1 MNKLSKVL
9 LGTFASFAL
18 AVPFF
23 VSAQE
28 VEEVV
33 VTATKKAESV
43 QDLALSI
50 EAFTEEDMEKNL
62 IKDASDLQEVVP
74 GLIADKGIGSGVSYA
89 IRGTGSYGVG
99 AAVVGAVVTSMN
111 GHSVGT
117 GAFYDLGFYDTER
130 IEVLKGPQG
139 TLFGRNAVNGVIN
152 IISKRPTSELEGSV
166 DITYGDYSS
175 EELTAVINVPISDT
189 IRSRLAVTSSKRDGF
204 TQNVRDGSYF
214 NNKDAMGARL
224 SIDFDIGES
233 STLKF
238 THDWSQGSD
247 NRNNIGT
254 PFCESHD
261 LYGCNP
267 LTVGGPN
274 QPAASMGSTAAIFNL
289 VGGLEAS
296 SFVNQYA
303 GTIVPD
309 SLRKAYLTRN
319 PEFDSE
325 HTFTQIEFETELTSE
340 LILNAKVSH
349 VARDYYHMNDND
361 YSHTTKPFP
370 GVLGAAMGL
379 PPISWQGTFGGT
391 FNGDSYG
398 FTELV
403 DSDRTYEFSNAED
416 NGIQAE
422 ITIISDYDG
431 PFNFVTGLY
440 SYDNRSHNRYQV
452 QTAAWNMTGNFSNHL
467 YSSLVYGGQ
476 FDAYGGIPFY
486 QTLIL
491 GGLGGSDTCALGG
504 TPVGDAAGIPAAV
517 NGGNP
522 STANPNC
529 LGFLLAAQ
537 GINPYHVP
545 TELAGYLNDDH
556 VRTKSM
562 ALFGEFYF
570 DLSDVTKLT
579 LGYRFN
585 DDTVKDTIMTCLAD
599 FDCPNYPQSQY
610 ESGEYGFHPTSIV
623 VADDA
628 FAYKVAIQH
637 DLSDNQMVYASY
649 TTATKAGGNNPVIGT
664 EADPYDSEETGVFEI
679 GTKSILMDGA
689 VLFNASFFMNDTKGM
704 LISNIEDAGSV
715 NYNVDA
721 EIKGFEGNMIA
732 FLSETSSIDIS
743 WLLVE
748 SELGDQSM
756 PDPLNP
762 AGIIALLDVDPTA
775 WTPGV
780 DGCATGIGLC
790 TPTAFGAGVQ
800 ALPYDA
806 AGAVTY
812 GWAVGA
818 DGNPVAIFKSA
829 GSICA
834 APFSPLTG
842 VPCSASPVQL
852 SLAGNKLPQS
862 PESSYSIGFNN
873 DFVGENGVTSVR
885 LSYRYQAER
894 EGNVFNQDRAKM
906 PETKYWDLSAV
917 YTPDNAD
924 WYVKA
929 YIKNL
934 ADEQFIGTWAASS
947 ALQGG
952 AQFATY
958 TDPRM
963 WGVSFGTTF

>member
-9 LGTFASFAL
+9 LGIFISSVL
-18 AVPFF
+18 IVPL
-23 VSAQE
+23 SAQE

-152 IISKRPTSELEGSV
+152 IISKRPTSDLEGSI
-166 DITYGDYSS
+166 DLTYGDYSQ
-175 EELTAVINVPISDT
+175 EELTAVFNIPLSSTV
-189 IRSRLAVTSSKRDGF
+189 RSRLAVTSQQRGGF
-204 TQNVRDGSYF
+204 SENIRTGQEF

-233 STLKF
+233 STLKL
-238 THDWSQGSD
+238 THDWSKGDD

-274 QPAASMGSTAAIFNL
+274 VAADSRGSTAALFNL

-296 SFVNQYA
+296 AFINQYA
-303 GTIVPD
+303 GMPTPD
-309 SLRKAYLTRN
+309 SFRKAYLTRV
-319 PEFDSE
+319 PEYSSE
-325 HTFTQIEFETELTSE
+325 FTFSAIEFETELSSE
-340 LILNAKVSH
+340 LLLNAKLSH
-349 VARDYYHMNDND
+349 TSRDYFHMNDND

-370 GVLGAAMGL
+370 GILASLGL
-379 PPISWQGTFGGT
+379 PPISWQGTFGGS
-391 FNGDSYG
+391 FNGDDYS

-403 DSDRTYEFSNAED
+403 DSDRTYEFSNAE
-416 NGIQAE
+416 NNTIQAE
-422 ITIISDYDG
+422 LTLISDYDG
-431 PFNFVTGLY
+431 PFNFVAGLY
-440 SYDNRSHNRYQV
+440 SYDDRSHNVYQV
-452 QTAAWNMTGNFSNHL
+452 QTAAWNMTGNFSNHS
-467 YSSLVYGGQ
+467 YSSSVYGGQ

-486 QTLIL
+486 QTLIF
-491 GGLGGSDTCALGG
+491 GLGGNDVCASGALGA
-504 TPVGDAAGIPAAV
+504 TAQAVPATS
-517 NGGNP
+517 NP
-522 STANPNC
+522 AC
-529 LGFLLAAQ
+529 LQGLLSAQ
-537 GINPYHVP
+537 GIAPYHIP
-545 TELAGYLNDDH
+545 TELAGYINDDH
-556 VRTKSM
+556 IRTKSM
-562 ALFGEFYF
+562 ALFGELYF

-585 DDTVKDTIMTCLAD
+585 DDTVKDTIMTCLTD

-610 ESGEYGFHPTSIV
+610 ESGEYGFHPTSVV

-628 FAYKVAIQH
+628 FAYKVALQH
-637 DLSDNQMVYASY
+637 DLSNNQMVYASY

-664 EADPYDSEETGVFEI
+664 EPDPYDPEETGVFEV

-689 VLFNASFFMNDTKGM
+689 VLFNAALFFNDTKGM
-704 LISNIEDAGSV
+704 LISNIENAGSV

-762 AGIIALLDVDPTA
+762 ASIVELLDVDPTA

-780 DGCATGIGLC
+780 GCATATGLC
-790 TPTAFGAGVQ
+790 GPTAFGAGVQ
-800 ALPYDA
+800 ALPYDPQ
-806 AGAVTY
+806 GAVTY
-812 GWAVGA
+812 GYGVDAA
-818 DGNPVAIFKSA
+818 GNVVPIFKSA

-834 APFSPLTG
+834 APFNPLAG
-842 VPCSASPVQL
+842 VGCSVNPVEV
-852 SLAGNKLPQS
+852 SLAGNSLPQS

-873 DFVGENGVTSVR
+873 DFIGENGVTSVR

-906 PETKYWDLSAV
+906 PETKYWDVSAT

-929 YIKNL
+929 FIKNI
-934 ADEQFIGTWAASS
+934 ADDQFIGTWAASS

-963 WGVSFGTTF
+963 WGVSFGTSF

>member
-1 MNKLSKVL
+1 
-9 LGTFASFAL
+9 
-18 AVPFF
+18 
-23 VSAQE
+23 
-28 VEEVV
+28 
-33 VTATKKAESV
+33 
-43 QDLALSI
+43 
-50 EAFTEEDMEKNL
+50 
-62 IKDASDLQEVVP
+62 
-74 GLIADKGIGSGVSYA
+74 
-89 IRGTGSYGVG
+89 
-99 AAVVGAVVTSMN
+99 
-111 GHSVGT
+111 
-117 GAFYDLGFYDTER
+117 
-130 IEVLKGPQG
+130 
-139 TLFGRNAVNGVIN
+139 
-152 IISKRPTSELEGSV
+152 
-166 DITYGDYSS
+166 
-175 EELTAVINVPISDT
+175 
-189 IRSRLAVTSSKRDGF
+189 
-204 TQNVRDGSYF
+204 
-214 NNKDAMGARL
+214 
-224 SIDFDIGES
+224 
-233 STLKF
+233 
-238 THDWSQGSD
+238 
-247 NRNNIGT
+247 
-254 PFCESHD
+254 
-261 LYGCNP
+261 
-267 LTVGGPN
+267 
-274 QPAASMGSTAAIFNL
+274 
-289 VGGLEAS
+289 
-296 SFVNQYA
+296 
-303 GTIVPD
+303 
-309 SLRKAYLTRN
+309 
-319 PEFDSE
+319 
-325 HTFTQIEFETELTSE
+325 
-340 LILNAKVSH
+340 
-349 VARDYYHMNDND
+349 MNDND

-391 FNGDSYG
+391 FNGDDYS

-491 GGLGGSDTCALGG
+491 GGLSGSDACASGALG
-504 TPVGDAAGIPAAV
+504 PVAAAS
-517 NGGNP
+517 P
-522 STANPNC
+522 STANPAC
-529 LGFLLAAQ
+529 LSGLLAAQ

-562 ALFGEFYF
+562 ALFGELYF

-579 LGYRFN
+579 VGYRFN

-664 EADPYDSEETGVFEI
+664 EADPYDPEETGVFEI

-834 APFSPLTG
+834 GPFSPLTG
-842 VPCSASPVQL
+842 VPCSVPPLQV
-852 SLAGNKLPQS
+852 SLGGNSLPQS

-873 DFVGENGVTSVR
+873 DFVRENGVTSVR
-885 LSYRYQAER
+885 LAYRYQAER
-894 EGNVFNQDRAKM
+894 EGNVFNQDRARM
-906 PETKYWDLSAV
+906 PETKYWDVSAT

-929 YIKNL
+929 YIKNI
-934 ADEQFIGTWAASS
+934 ADDQFVGSWAASS

-958 TDPRM
+958 TDPRL

>member
-18 AVPFF
+18 VVPFF

-50 EAFTEEDMEKNL
+50 EAFTEEDLEKNL
-62 IKDASDLQEVVP
+62 IQDASDLQEVVP

-152 IISKRPTSELEGSV
+152 IISKRPTSDFEGKV
-166 DITYGDYSS
+166 DLTYGNFGS
-175 EELTAVINVPISDT
+175 EDLTAVINVPVSDT
-189 IRSRLAVTSSKRDGF
+189 IRSRLAVTTSQRDGF
-204 TQNVRDGSYF
+204 NTNIRDGREY

-233 STLKF
+233 STLKL
-238 THDWSQGSD
+238 THDWSKGDD

-254 PFCESHD
+254 PFCESHG
-261 LYGCNP
+261 LLGCNP
-267 LTVGGPN
+267 LTVGSPN
-274 QPAASMGSTAAIFNL
+274 QAADSRGSTAALFNV
-289 VGGLEAS
+289 VGGLEATAY
-296 SFVNQYA
+296 VNQYA
-303 GTIVPD
+303 GMPVPD
-309 SLRKAYLTRN
+309 SFDKAYLTRI
-319 PEFDSE
+319 PEFSTE
-325 HTFTQIEFETELTSE
+325 FTFSAIEFETELSDE
-340 LILNAKVSH
+340 LLLNAKVSH
-349 VARDYYHMNDND
+349 TSRDYQHMNDND

-379 PPISWQGTFGGT
+379 PPISFQGTFGGT
-391 FNGDSYG
+391 FNGDDYS

-403 DSDRTYEFSNAED
+403 DSDRTYEFSNAE
-416 NGIQAE
+416 NNTIQAE
-422 ITIISDYDG
+422 LTLISDYDG
-431 PFNFVTGLY
+431 PFNFVAGLY
-440 SYDNRSHNRYQV
+440 SYDDRSHNRYQV
-452 QTAAWNMTGNFSNHL
+452 QTAAWNMTGAFSNHL

-504 TPVGDAAGIPAAV
+504 TPTGDAAGIPAAV

-529 LGFLLAAQ
+529 LAFLLAAQ
-537 GINPYHVP
+537 GINPYHIP

-556 VRTKSM
+556 IRTKSL

-585 DDTVKDTIMTCLAD
+585 DDTVKDTIMTCLTD

-610 ESGEYGFHPTSIV
+610 ETGEYGFYPTSIV

-628 FAYKVAIQH
+628 FAYKVALQH

-664 EADPYDSEETGVFEI
+664 EPDPYDSEETGVFEI

-689 VLFNASFFMNDTKGM
+689 VLFNASLFFNDTKGM

-748 SELGDQSM
+748 SELGDQTM

-762 AGIIALLDVDPTA
+762 AGIVALLDVDPTA
-775 WTPGV
+775 FTPGV
-780 DGCATGIGLC
+780 GCATETGLC
-790 TPTAFGAGVQ
+790 GPTAFGAGVDG
-800 ALPYDA
+800 LPFDPQGAVQYGYGINA
-806 AGAVTY
+806 AGNV
-812 GWAVGA
+812 V
-818 DGNPVAIFKSA
+818 PIFKSA

-834 APFSPLTG
+834 APFNPLGG
-842 VPCSASPVQL
+842 VACSVAPAQV
-852 SLAGNKLPQS
+852 SLGGNSLPQS

-934 ADEQFIGTWAASS
+934 ADDQFIGTWAASS

>member
-152 IISKRPTSELEGSV
+152 IISKRPTSDFEGKV
-166 DITYGDYSS
+166 DLTYGNFGS
-175 EELTAVINVPISDT
+175 EDLTAVINIPVSDT
-189 IRSRLAVTSSKRDGF
+189 IRSRLAVTTSQRDGF
-204 TQNVRDGSYF
+204 NTNIRDGREY

-233 STLKF
+233 STLKL
-238 THDWSQGSD
+238 THDWSKGDD
-247 NRNNIGT
+247 NRNNIGA
-254 PFCESHD
+254 PFCESHG
-261 LYGCNP
+261 LLGCNP

-274 QPAASMGSTAAIFNL
+274 VPADSRGSTAALFNV

-296 SFVNQYA
+296 AYVNQYA
-303 GTIVPD
+303 GVPAPD
-309 SLRKAYLTRN
+309 NFRKAYLTRI
-319 PEFDSE
+319 PEFSSE
-325 HTFTQIEFETELTSE
+325 FTFSAIEFETELSDE

-349 VARDYYHMNDND
+349 TSRDYQHMNDND
-361 YSHTTKPFP
+361 YSHTTKPYP

-379 PPISWQGTFGGT
+379 PPISWTGTFGGT
-391 FNGDSYG
+391 FNGDDYS
-398 FTELV
+398 FTELI
-403 DSDRTYEFSNAED
+403 DSERTYEFSNAH
-416 NGIQAE
+416 NNTIQAE
-422 ITIISDYDG
+422 LTVISDYDG
-431 PFNFVTGLY
+431 PFNFVAGLY
-440 SYDNRSHNRYQV
+440 SYDDRSHNRYQV
-452 QTAAWNMTGNFSNHL
+452 QTAAWNMTGAFSNHL

-491 GGLGGSDTCALGG
+491 GGLGGSDVCASGVLG
-504 TPVGDAAGIPAAV
+504 PVAAAS
-517 NGGNP
+517 P
-522 STANPNC
+522 STANPAC
-529 LGFLLAAQ
+529 LSGLLAAQ
-537 GINPYHVP
+537 GIAPYHIP

-556 VRTKSM
+556 IRTKSM

-585 DDTVKDTIMTCLAD
+585 DDTVKDSIMTCLTD

-610 ESGEYGFHPTSIV
+610 ESGEYGFFPTVEVI
-623 VADDA
+623 ADDA
-628 FAYKVAIQH
+628 FAYKVALQH

-664 EADPYDSEETGVFEI
+664 EADPYDQEETGVFEV

-704 LISNIEDAGSV
+704 LISNIENAGSV

-721 EIKGFEGNMIA
+721 EIKGFEGNMVA

-748 SELGDQSM
+748 SELGDQTM

-762 AGIIALLDVDPTA
+762 AGIVALLDVDPTA
-775 WTPGV
+775 FTPGV
-780 DGCATGIGLC
+780 GCATATGLC
-790 TPTAFGAGVQ
+790 GPTAFGAGVDG
-800 ALPYDA
+800 LPFDPQGAVQYGYGIDA
-806 AGAVTY
+806 AGNVL
-812 GWAVGA
+812 
-818 DGNPVAIFKSA
+818 PIFKSA
-829 GSICA
+829 GYLCA
-834 APFSPLTG
+834 APFNPLGG
-842 VPCSASPVQL
+842 VDCPVAPSQV
-852 SLAGNKLPQS
+852 SISGNSLPQS

-906 PETKYWDLSAV
+906 PETKYWDLSAT

-929 YIKNL
+929 FIKNI
-934 ADEQFIGTWAASS
+934 ADDQFIGTWAASS

-958 TDPRM
+958 TDPRI
-963 WGVSFGTTF
+963 WGLSFGTTF

>member
-9 LGTFASFAL
+9 LGIFISSVL
-18 AVPFF
+18 IVPL
-23 VSAQE
+23 SAQE

-50 EAFTEEDMEKNL
+50 EAFTEEDLEKNL
-62 IKDASDLQEVVP
+62 IQDASDLQEVVP

-152 IISKRPTSELEGSV
+152 IISKRPTSDLEGSI
-166 DITYGDYSS
+166 DLTYGDYSQ
-175 EELTAVINVPISDT
+175 EELTAIFNIPLSSTV
-189 IRSRLAVTSSKRDGF
+189 RSRLAVTSQQRGGF
-204 TQNVRDGSYF
+204 SENIRTGQEF

-233 STLKF
+233 STLKL
-238 THDWSQGSD
+238 THDWSKGDD

-274 QPAASMGSTAAIFNL
+274 VAADSRGSTAALFNL

-296 SFVNQYA
+296 AFINQYA
-303 GTIVPD
+303 GMPTPD
-309 SLRKAYLTRN
+309 SFRKAYLTRV
-319 PEFDSE
+319 PEYSSE
-325 HTFTQIEFETELTSE
+325 FTFSAIEFETELSPE
-340 LILNAKVSH
+340 LLLNAKVSH
-349 VARDYYHMNDND
+349 TSRDYFHMNDND

-370 GVLGAAMGL
+370 GILASLGL

-391 FNGDSYG
+391 FNGDDYS

-403 DSDRTYEFSNAED
+403 DSDRTYEFSNAE
-416 NGIQAE
+416 NNTIQAE
-422 ITIISDYDG
+422 LTLISDYDG
-431 PFNFVTGLY
+431 PFNFVAGLY
-440 SYDNRSHNRYQV
+440 SYDDRSHNRYQV
-452 QTAAWNMTGNFSNHL
+452 QTAAWNMTGNFSNHS
-467 YSSLVYGGQ
+467 YSSSVYGGQ

-486 QTLIL
+486 QTLIF
-491 GGLGGSDTCALGG
+491 GLGGNDACASGALGV
-504 TPVGDAAGIPAAV
+504 TAQAVPATS
-517 NGGNP
+517 NP
-522 STANPNC
+522 AC
-529 LGFLLAAQ
+529 LQGLLSAQ
-537 GINPYHVP
+537 GIAPYHIP
-545 TELAGYLNDDH
+545 TELAGYINDDH
-556 VRTKSM
+556 IRTKSM

-585 DDTVKDTIMTCLAD
+585 DDTVKDTIMTCLTD

-610 ESGEYGFHPTSIV
+610 ETGEYGFYPTSIV

-628 FAYKVAIQH
+628 FAYKVALQH
-637 DLSDNQMVYASY
+637 DLSNNQMVYASY

-664 EADPYDSEETGVFEI
+664 EPDPYDPEETGVFEV

-689 VLFNASFFMNDTKGM
+689 VLFNAALFFNDTKGM

-762 AGIIALLDVDPTA
+762 ASIVELLDVDPTA

-780 DGCATGIGLC
+780 GCATATGLC
-790 TPTAFGAGVQ
+790 GPTAFGAGVQ
-800 ALPYDA
+800 ALPYDPQ
-806 AGAVTY
+806 GAVTY
-812 GWAVGA
+812 GYGVDAA
-818 DGNPVAIFKSA
+818 GNVVPIFKSA

-834 APFSPLTG
+834 APFNPLAG
-842 VPCSASPVQL
+842 VGCSVNPVEV
-852 SLAGNKLPQS
+852 SLAGNSLPQS

-873 DFVGENGVTSVR
+873 DFIGENGVTSVR
-885 LSYRYQAER
+885 LAYRYQAER

-934 ADEQFIGTWAASS
+934 ADDQFIGTWAASS

>member
-152 IISKRPTSELEGSV
+152 IISKRPTSDFEGKV
-166 DITYGDYSS
+166 DLTYGNFGS
-175 EELTAVINVPISDT
+175 EDLTAVINVPVSDT
-189 IRSRLAVTSSKRDGF
+189 IRSRLAVTTSQRDGF
-204 TQNVRDGSYF
+204 NTNIRDGREY

-233 STLKF
+233 STLKL
-238 THDWSQGSD
+238 THDWSKGDD
-247 NRNNIGT
+247 NRNNIGA
-254 PFCESHD
+254 PFCESHG
-261 LYGCNP
+261 LLGCNP

-274 QPAASMGSTAAIFNL
+274 VPADSRGSTAALFNV
-289 VGGLEAS
+289 VGGLEATAY
-296 SFVNQYA
+296 VNQYA
-303 GTIVPD
+303 GVPTPD
-309 SLRKAYLTRN
+309 NFRKAYLTRI
-319 PEFDSE
+319 PEFSTE
-325 HTFTQIEFETELTSE
+325 FTFSAIEFETELSPE
-340 LILNAKVSH
+340 LLLNAKVSH
-349 VARDYYHMNDND
+349 TSRDYQHMNDND
-361 YSHTTKPFP
+361 YSHSTKPYP
-370 GVLGAAMGL
+370 GILGAAMGL
-379 PPISWQGTFGGT
+379 PPISWMGTFGGT
-391 FNGDSYG
+391 FNGDDYS

-403 DSDRTYEFSNAED
+403 DSERTYEFSNAE
-416 NGIQAE
+416 NNTIQAE
-422 ITIISDYDG
+422 LTIISDYDG
-431 PFNFVTGLY
+431 PFNFVAGLY
-440 SYDNRSHNRYQV
+440 SYDDRSHNRYQV
-452 QTAAWNMTGNFSNHL
+452 QTAAWNMTGAFSNHL

-491 GGLGGSDTCALGG
+491 GGLGGSDVCASGVLG
-504 TPVGDAAGIPAAV
+504 PVAAAS
-517 NGGNP
+517 P
-522 STANPNC
+522 STANPAC
-529 LGFLLAAQ
+529 LAGLLAAQ
-537 GINPYHVP
+537 GIAPYHIP
-545 TELAGYLNDDH
+545 TELGGYLNDDH
-556 VRTKSM
+556 IRTKSM

-585 DDTVKDTIMTCLAD
+585 DDTVKDSIMTCLTD
-599 FDCPNYPQSQY
+599 FDCPNYPQSQF
-610 ESGEYGFHPTSIV
+610 ESGEYGFYPTVEVI
-623 VADDA
+623 ADDA
-628 FAYKVAIQH
+628 FAYKVALQH

-664 EADPYDSEETGVFEI
+664 EADPYDQEETGVFEV

-704 LISNIEDAGSV
+704 LISNIENAGSV

-748 SELGDQSM
+748 SELGDQTM

-762 AGIIALLDVDPTA
+762 VGIVALLDVDPTA
-775 WTPGV
+775 FTAGV
-780 DGCATGIGLC
+780 GCATATGLC
-790 TPTAFGAGVQ
+790 GPTAFGAGVDG
-800 ALPYDA
+800 LPFDAQGAVQYGYGVDA
-806 AGAVTY
+806 AGNV
-812 GWAVGA
+812 V
-818 DGNPVAIFKSA
+818 PIFKSA
-829 GSICA
+829 GYLCA
-834 APFSPLTG
+834 APFNPLGG
-842 VPCSASPVQL
+842 VPCSVAPNQVDIS
-852 SLAGNKLPQS
+852 GNSLPQS

-906 PETKYWDLSAV
+906 PETKYWDLSAT

-929 YIKNL
+929 FIKNI
-934 ADEQFIGTWAASS
+934 ADDQFIGTWAASS

-958 TDPRM
+958 TDPRI
-963 WGVSFGTTF
+963 WGLSFGTTF

>member
-152 IISKRPTSELEGSV
+152 IISKRPTSDFEGKV
-166 DITYGDYSS
+166 DLTYGNFGS
-175 EELTAVINVPISDT
+175 EDLTAVINVPVSDT
-189 IRSRLAVTSSKRDGF
+189 IRSRLAVTTSQRDGF
-204 TQNVRDGSYF
+204 NTNIRDGREY

-233 STLKF
+233 STLKL
-238 THDWSQGSD
+238 THDWSKGDD
-247 NRNNIGT
+247 NRNNIGA
-254 PFCESHD
+254 PFCESHG
-261 LYGCNP
+261 LLGCNP

-274 QPAASMGSTAAIFNL
+274 VPADSRGSTAALFNV
-289 VGGLEAS
+289 VGGLEATAY
-296 SFVNQYA
+296 VNQYA
-303 GTIVPD
+303 GVPTPD
-309 SLRKAYLTRN
+309 NFRKAYLTRI
-319 PEFDSE
+319 PEFSTE
-325 HTFTQIEFETELTSE
+325 FTFSAIEFETELSPE
-340 LILNAKVSH
+340 LLLNAKVSH
-349 VARDYYHMNDND
+349 TSRDYQHMNDND
-361 YSHTTKPFP
+361 YSHSTKPYP

-379 PPISWQGTFGGT
+379 PPISWMGTFGGT
-391 FNGDSYG
+391 FNGDDYS

-403 DSDRTYEFSNAED
+403 DSERTYEFSNAE
-416 NGIQAE
+416 NNTIQAE
-422 ITIISDYDG
+422 LTLISDYDG
-431 PFNFVTGLY
+431 PFNFVAGLY
-440 SYDNRSHNRYQV
+440 SYDDRSHNRYQV
-452 QTAAWNMTGNFSNHL
+452 QTAAWNMTGAFSNHL

-491 GGLGGSDTCALGG
+491 GGLGGSDVCASGVLG
-504 TPVGDAAGIPAAV
+504 PVAAAS
-517 NGGNP
+517 P
-522 STANPNC
+522 STANPAC
-529 LGFLLAAQ
+529 LAGLLAAQ
-537 GINPYHVP
+537 GIAPYHIP
-545 TELAGYLNDDH
+545 TELGGYLNDDH
-556 VRTKSM
+556 IRTKSM

-585 DDTVKDTIMTCLAD
+585 DDTVKDSIMTCLTD
-599 FDCPNYPQSQY
+599 FDCPNYPQSQF
-610 ESGEYGFHPTSIV
+610 ESGEYGFYPTVEVI
-623 VADDA
+623 ADDA
-628 FAYKVAIQH
+628 FAYKVALQH

-664 EADPYDSEETGVFEI
+664 EADPYDQEETGVFEV

-704 LISNIEDAGSV
+704 LISNIENAGSV

-721 EIKGFEGNMIA
+721 EIKGFEGNMVA

-748 SELGDQSM
+748 SELGDQTM

-762 AGIIALLDVDPTA
+762 VGIVALLDVDPTA
-775 WTPGV
+775 FTPGV
-780 DGCATGIGLC
+780 GCATATGLC
-790 TPTAFGAGVQ
+790 GPTAFGAGVDG
-800 ALPYDA
+800 LPFDPQGAVQYGYGVDA
-806 AGAVTY
+806 AGNV
-812 GWAVGA
+812 V
-818 DGNPVAIFKSA
+818 PIFKSA
-829 GSICA
+829 GYLCA
-834 APFSPLTG
+834 APFNPLGG
-842 VPCSASPVQL
+842 VPCSVAPNQVDIS
-852 SLAGNKLPQS
+852 GNSLPQS

-906 PETKYWDLSAV
+906 PETKYWDLSAT

-929 YIKNL
+929 FIKNI
-934 ADEQFIGTWAASS
+934 ADDQFIGTWAASS

-958 TDPRM
+958 TDPRI
-963 WGVSFGTTF
+963 WGLSFGTTF

>member
-1 MNKLSKVL
+1 MNKISKVL

-33 VTATKKAESV
+33 VTATKKAESI

-50 EAFTEEDMEKNL
+50 EAFTAEDMEKNL

-117 GAFYDLGFYDTER
+117 GAFYDLGFYDVER

-152 IISKRPTSELEGSV
+152 VISARPTSEFEGKV
-166 DITYGDYSS
+166 DITYGDYSQ

-247 NRNNIGT
+247 NRNNIGA

-309 SLRKAYLTRN
+309 NFRKAYLTRN

-340 LILNAKVSH
+340 LMLSARVSH
-349 VARDYYHMNDND
+349 VSRDYFHMNDND

-391 FNGDSYG
+391 FNGDDYS

-491 GGLGGSDTCALGG
+491 GGLSGSDACASGALG
-504 TPVGDAAGIPAAV
+504 PVAAAS
-517 NGGNP
+517 P
-522 STANPNC
+522 STANPAC
-529 LGFLLAAQ
+529 LSGLLAAQ

-579 LGYRFN
+579 VGYRFN

-664 EADPYDSEETGVFEI
+664 EPDPYDPEETGVFEI

-834 APFSPLTG
+834 GPFSPLTG
-842 VPCSASPVQL
+842 VPCSVPPLQV
-852 SLAGNKLPQS
+852 SLGGNSLPQS

-873 DFVGENGVTSVR
+873 DFVRENGVTSVR
-885 LSYRYQAER
+885 LAYRYQAER
-894 EGNVFNQDRAKM
+894 EGNVFNQDRARM
-906 PETKYWDLSAV
+906 PETKYWDVSAT

-929 YIKNL
+929 YIKNI
-934 ADEQFIGTWAASS
+934 ADDQFVGSWAASS

-958 TDPRM
+958 TDPRL

>member
-1 MNKLSKVL
+1 MNKISKVL

-33 VTATKKAESV
+33 VTATKKAESI

-50 EAFTEEDMEKNL
+50 EAFTAEDMEKNL

-117 GAFYDLGFYDTER
+117 GAFYDLGFYDVER

-152 IISKRPTSELEGSV
+152 VISARPTSEFEGKV
-166 DITYGDYSS
+166 DITYGDYSQ

-238 THDWSQGSD
+238 THDWSQGRD
-247 NRNNIGT
+247 NRNNIGA

-309 SLRKAYLTRN
+309 NFRKAYLTRN

-340 LILNAKVSH
+340 LMLSARVSH
-349 VARDYYHMNDND
+349 VSRDYFHMNDND

-391 FNGDSYG
+391 FNGDDYS

-491 GGLGGSDTCALGG
+491 GGLSGSDACASGALG
-504 TPVGDAAGIPAAV
+504 PVAAAS
-517 NGGNP
+517 P
-522 STANPNC
+522 STANPAC
-529 LGFLLAAQ
+529 LSGLLAAQ

-579 LGYRFN
+579 VGYWFN

-664 EADPYDSEETGVFEI
+664 EADPYDPEETGVFEI

-704 LISNIEDAGSV
+704 LISNIEDVGSV

-834 APFSPLTG
+834 GPFSPLTG
-842 VPCSASPVQL
+842 VPCSVPPLQV
-852 SLAGNKLPQS
+852 SLGGNSLPQS

-873 DFVGENGVTSVR
+873 DFVRENGVTSVR
-885 LSYRYQAER
+885 LAYRYQAER
-894 EGNVFNQDRAKM
+894 EGNVFNQDRARM
-906 PETKYWDLSAV
+906 PETKYWDVSAT

-929 YIKNL
+929 YIKNI
-934 ADEQFIGTWAASS
+934 ADDQFVGSWAASS

-958 TDPRM
+958 TDPRL

>member
-152 IISKRPTSELEGSV
+152 IISKRPTSDFEGKV
-166 DITYGDYSS
+166 DLTYGNFGS
-175 EELTAVINVPISDT
+175 EDLTAVINVPVSDT
-189 IRSRLAVTSSKRDGF
+189 IRSRLAVTTSQRDGF
-204 TQNVRDGSYF
+204 NTNIRDGREY

-233 STLKF
+233 STLKL
-238 THDWSQGSD
+238 THDWSKGDD
-247 NRNNIGT
+247 NRNNIGA
-254 PFCESHD
+254 PFCESHG
-261 LYGCNP
+261 LLGCNP

-274 QPAASMGSTAAIFNL
+274 VPADSRGSTAALFNV

-296 SFVNQYA
+296 AYVNQYA
-303 GTIVPD
+303 GVPTPD
-309 SLRKAYLTRN
+309 NFRKAYLTRI
-319 PEFDSE
+319 PEFSTE
-325 HTFTQIEFETELTSE
+325 FTFSAIEFETELSPE
-340 LILNAKVSH
+340 LLLNAKVSH
-349 VARDYYHMNDND
+349 TSRDYQHMNDND
-361 YSHTTKPFP
+361 YSHSTKPYP
-370 GVLGAAMGL
+370 GILGAAMGL
-379 PPISWQGTFGGT
+379 PPISWMGTFGGT
-391 FNGDSYG
+391 FNGDDYS

-403 DSDRTYEFSNAED
+403 DSERTYEFSNAE
-416 NGIQAE
+416 NNTIQAE
-422 ITIISDYDG
+422 LTIISDYDG
-431 PFNFVTGLY
+431 PFNFVAGLY
-440 SYDNRSHNRYQV
+440 SYDDRSHNRYQV
-452 QTAAWNMTGNFSNHL
+452 QTAAWNMTGAFSNHL

-491 GGLGGSDTCALGG
+491 GGLGGSDVCASGVLG
-504 TPVGDAAGIPAAV
+504 PVAAAS
-517 NGGNP
+517 P
-522 STANPNC
+522 STANPAC
-529 LGFLLAAQ
+529 LAGLLAAQ
-537 GINPYHVP
+537 GIAPYHIP
-545 TELAGYLNDDH
+545 TELGGYLNDDH
-556 VRTKSM
+556 IRTKSM
-562 ALFGEFYF
+562 ALFGELYF

-585 DDTVKDTIMTCLAD
+585 DDTVKDTIMTCLTD
-599 FDCPNYPQSQY
+599 FDCPNYPQSQF
-610 ESGEYGFHPTSIV
+610 ESGEYGFYPTVEVI
-623 VADDA
+623 ADDA
-628 FAYKVAIQH
+628 FAYKVALQH

-664 EADPYDSEETGVFEI
+664 EADPYDQEETGVFEV

-704 LISNIEDAGSV
+704 LISNIENAGSV

-748 SELGDQSM
+748 SELGDQTM

-762 AGIIALLDVDPTA
+762 VGIVALLDVDPTA
-775 WTPGV
+775 FTAGV
-780 DGCATGIGLC
+780 GCATATGLC
-790 TPTAFGAGVQ
+790 GPTAFGAGVDG
-800 ALPYDA
+800 LPFDPQGAVQYGYGIDA
-806 AGAVTY
+806 AGNV
-812 GWAVGA
+812 V
-818 DGNPVAIFKSA
+818 PIFKSA
-829 GSICA
+829 GYLCA
-834 APFSPLTG
+834 APFNPLGG
-842 VPCSASPVQL
+842 VPCSVAPNQVDIS
-852 SLAGNKLPQS
+852 GNSLPQS

-906 PETKYWDLSAV
+906 PETKYWDLSAT

-929 YIKNL
+929 FIKNI
-934 ADEQFIGTWAASS
+934 ADDQFIGTWAASS

-958 TDPRM
+958 TDPRI
-963 WGVSFGTTF
+963 WGLSFGTTF

>member
-1 MNKLSKVL
+1 MNKISKVL

-50 EAFTEEDMEKNL
+50 EAFTAEDMDKNL

-117 GAFYDLGFYDTER
+117 GAFYDLGFYDVER

-152 IISKRPTSELEGSV
+152 VITARPTSEFEGKV
-166 DITYGDYSS
+166 DITYGDYST
-175 EELTAVINVPISDT
+175 EELTAVINMPISDT
-189 IRSRLAVTSSKRDGF
+189 IRSRLAVTSLKRDGF

-214 NNKDAMGARL
+214 NDKDAMGARL
-224 SIDFDIGES
+224 SIDFDIGEA

-238 THDWSQGSD
+238 THDWSKGSD
-247 NRNNIGT
+247 NRNNIGS
-254 PFCESHD
+254 PFCETHA
-261 LYGCNP
+261 LLGCNP
-267 LTVGGPN
+267 LTVGSPN
-274 QPAASMGSTAAIFNL
+274 QPSDSRGSTAALFNV

-296 SFVNQYA
+296 AYVNQYA

-309 SLRKAYLTRN
+309 NFRKAYLTRN

-325 HTFTQIEFETELTSE
+325 HTFTQIEFETELTSQ
-340 LILNAKVSH
+340 LLLNAKVSH

-370 GVLGAAMGL
+370 GVLGAALGL
-379 PPISWQGTFGGT
+379 PPISFMGTFGGE
-391 FNGDSYG
+391 FNGDVYG
-398 FTELV
+398 FSELV

-422 ITIISDYDG
+422 ITVISDFDG

-440 SYDNRSHNRYQV
+440 SYDNRAHNRYQV

-467 YSSLVYGGQ
+467 YSSLVYDGQ
-476 FDAYGGIPFY
+476 FDAYGGIPFF

-491 GGLGGSDTCALGG
+491 GGLGGSDVCASGVLGAAAAAVPATSNPACLGG
-504 TPVGDAAGIPAAV
+504 
-517 NGGNP
+517 
-522 STANPNC
+522 
-529 LGFLLAAQ
+529 LLAAQ
-537 GINPYHVP
+537 GISPYHIP
-545 TELAGYLNDDH
+545 TNMAGYINDDH

-562 ALFGEFYF
+562 ALFGELYF
-570 DLSDVTKLT
+570 DLSEVTKLT
-579 LGYRFN
+579 VGFRYN
-585 DDTVKDTIMTCLAD
+585 EDTVKDSIMTCLTD
-599 FDCPNYPQSQY
+599 FDCPNYPQSQWD
-610 ESGEYGFHPTSIV
+610 SGEYGFFPTREVI
-623 VADDA
+623 ADDA
-628 FAYKVAIQH
+628 FAYKLAIQH

-664 EADPYDSEETGVFEI
+664 EADPYDAEETGVFEI

-704 LISNIEDAGSV
+704 LISNIENAGSV

-721 EIKGFEGNMIA
+721 EIKGFEGNLIA
-732 FLSETSSIDIS
+732 FLSETASIDFS

-748 SELGDQSM
+748 SELGDQTM

-762 AGIIALLDVDPTA
+762 VGIVALLDVDPTA
-775 WTPGV
+775 FTPGV
-780 DGCATGIGLC
+780 GCATATGLC
-790 TPTAFGAGVQ
+790 GPTEFGEGVQ
-800 ALPYDA
+800 GLPFDPQ
-806 AGAVTY
+806 GAVQY
-812 GWAVGA
+812 GYGLNA
-818 DGNPVAIFKSA
+818 DGNVVPIFKSA
-829 GSICA
+829 GYLCA
-834 APFSPLTG
+834 GPFSPLTG
-842 VPCSASPVQL
+842 TPCEVAPLQVSIS
-852 SLAGNKLPQS
+852 GNTLPQS
-862 PESSYSIGFNN
+862 PQTSFSLGLNKDVVS
-873 DFVGENGVTSVR
+873 DNGVTSVR
-885 LSYRYQAER
+885 LAYRFQGER
-894 EGNVFNQDRAKM
+894 EGNVFNSDRAKM
-906 PETKYWDLSAV
+906 NETRIWDFSAT
-917 YTPDNAD
+917 YAPNDSD
-924 WYVKA
+924 WYLKA
-929 YIKNL
+929 YIKNMN
-934 ADEQFIGTWAASS
+934 DDQFVGTWAASS

-958 TDPRM
+958 TDPRTF
-963 WGVSFGTTF
+963 GVSFGTSF

>member
-1 MNKLSKVL
+1 MNKISKVL

-33 VTATKKAESV
+33 VTATKKAESI

-50 EAFTEEDMEKNL
+50 EAFTAEDMEKNL

-117 GAFYDLGFYDTER
+117 GAFYDLGFYDVER

-152 IISKRPTSELEGSV
+152 VISARPTSEFEGKV
-166 DITYGDYSS
+166 DITYGDYSQ

-247 NRNNIGT
+247 NRNNIGA

-309 SLRKAYLTRN
+309 NFRKAYLTRN

-340 LILNAKVSH
+340 LMLSARVSH
-349 VARDYYHMNDND
+349 VSRDYFHMNDND

-391 FNGDSYG
+391 FNGDDYS

-491 GGLGGSDTCALGG
+491 GGLSGSDACASGALG
-504 TPVGDAAGIPAAV
+504 PVAAAS
-517 NGGNP
+517 P
-522 STANPNC
+522 STANPAC
-529 LGFLLAAQ
+529 LSGLLAAQ

-562 ALFGEFYF
+562 ALFGELYF

-579 LGYRFN
+579 VGYRFN

-664 EADPYDSEETGVFEI
+664 EPDPYDPEETGVFEI

-743 WLLVE
+743 WLLVD

-834 APFSPLTG
+834 GPFSPLTG
-842 VPCSASPVQL
+842 VPCSVPPLQV
-852 SLAGNKLPQS
+852 SLGGNSLPQS

-873 DFVGENGVTSVR
+873 DFVRENGVTSVR
-885 LSYRYQAER
+885 LAYRYQAER
-894 EGNVFNQDRAKM
+894 EGNVFNQDRARM
-906 PETKYWDLSAV
+906 PETKYWDVSAT

-929 YIKNL
+929 YIKNI
-934 ADEQFIGTWAASS
+934 ADDQFVGSWAASS

-958 TDPRM
+958 TDPRL

>member
-1 MNKLSKVL
+1 MNKISKVL

-33 VTATKKAESV
+33 VTATKKAESI

-50 EAFTEEDMEKNL
+50 EAFTAEDMEKNL

-117 GAFYDLGFYDTER
+117 GAFYDLGFYDVER

-152 IISKRPTSELEGSV
+152 VISARPTSEFEGKV
-166 DITYGDYSS
+166 DITYGDYSQ

-247 NRNNIGT
+247 NRNNIGA

-309 SLRKAYLTRN
+309 NFRKAYLTRN

-340 LILNAKVSH
+340 LMLSARVSH
-349 VARDYYHMNDND
+349 VSRDYFHMNDND

-391 FNGDSYG
+391 FNGDDYS

-491 GGLGGSDTCALGG
+491 GGLSGSAACASGALG
-504 TPVGDAAGIPAAV
+504 PVAAAS
-517 NGGNP
+517 P
-522 STANPNC
+522 STANPAC
-529 LGFLLAAQ
+529 LSGLLAAQ

-562 ALFGEFYF
+562 ALFGELYF

-579 LGYRFN
+579 VGYRFN

-664 EADPYDSEETGVFEI
+664 EADPYDPEETGVFEI

-834 APFSPLTG
+834 GPFSPLTG
-842 VPCSASPVQL
+842 VPCSVPPLQV
-852 SLAGNKLPQS
+852 SLGGNSLPQS

-873 DFVGENGVTSVR
+873 DFVRENGVTSVR
-885 LSYRYQAER
+885 LAYRYQAER
-894 EGNVFNQDRAKM
+894 EGNVFNQDRARM
-906 PETKYWDLSAV
+906 PETKYWDVSAT

-929 YIKNL
+929 YIKNI
-934 ADEQFIGTWAASS
+934 ADDQFVGSWAASS

-958 TDPRM
+958 TDPRL

>member
-1 MNKLSKVL
+1 MNKISKVL

-33 VTATKKAESV
+33 VTATKKAESI

-50 EAFTEEDMEKNL
+50 EAFTAEDMEKNL
-62 IKDASDLQEVVP
+62 IKDAADLQEVVP

-117 GAFYDLGFYDTER
+117 GAFYDLGFYDVER

-152 IISKRPTSELEGSV
+152 VITARPTSEFEGKV
-166 DITYGDYSS
+166 DITYGDYNT
-175 EELTAVINVPISDT
+175 EELTAVINMPISDT

-214 NNKDAMGARL
+214 NDKDAMGARL

-247 NRNNIGT
+247 NRNNIGA

-309 SLRKAYLTRN
+309 NFRKAYLTRN

-340 LILNAKVSH
+340 LMLSARVSH
-349 VARDYYHMNDND
+349 VSRDYFHMNDND

-391 FNGDSYG
+391 FNGDDYS

-491 GGLGGSDTCALGG
+491 GGLSGSDACASGALG
-504 TPVGDAAGIPAAV
+504 PVAAAS
-517 NGGNP
+517 P
-522 STANPNC
+522 STANPAC
-529 LGFLLAAQ
+529 LSGLLAAQ

-579 LGYRFN
+579 VGYRFN

-664 EADPYDSEETGVFEI
+664 EADPYDPEETGVFEI

-834 APFSPLTG
+834 GPFSPLTG
-842 VPCSASPVQL
+842 VPCSVPPLQASL
-852 SLAGNKLPQS
+852 GGNSLPQS

-873 DFVGENGVTSVR
+873 DFVRENGVTSVR
-885 LSYRYQAER
+885 LAYRYQAER
-894 EGNVFNQDRAKM
+894 EGNVFNQDRARM
-906 PETKYWDLSAV
+906 PETKYWDVSAT

-929 YIKNL
+929 YIKNI
-934 ADEQFIGTWAASS
+934 ADDQFVGSWAASS

-958 TDPRM
+958 TDPRL
-963 WGVSFGTTF
+963 WGVSFGTSF

>member
-1 MNKLSKVL
+1 MNKISKVL

-50 EAFTEEDMEKNL
+50 EAFTAEDMEKNL
-62 IKDASDLQEVVP
+62 IKDAADLQEVVP

-117 GAFYDLGFYDTER
+117 GAFYDLGFYDVER

-152 IISKRPTSELEGSV
+152 IISKRPTSDLEGSV
-166 DITYGDYSS
+166 DVTYGDYSQ
-175 EELTAVINVPISDT
+175 EELTAVLNVPLSST
-189 IRSRLAVTSSKRDGF
+189 VRSRLALTSQQRGGF
-204 TQNVRDGSYF
+204 SENIRTGQEY

-233 STLKF
+233 STLKL
-238 THDWSQGSD
+238 THDWSKGDD

-254 PFCESHD
+254 PFCEPHG

-274 QPAASMGSTAAIFNL
+274 APADSRGSTGALFNL

-296 SFVNQYA
+296 AFINQYD
-303 GTIVPD
+303 GVPTPD
-309 SLRKAYLTRN
+309 SFRKAYLTRI
-319 PEFDSE
+319 PEFSNE
-325 HTFTQIEFETELTSE
+325 FTFSAIEFETELSPE
-340 LILNAKVSH
+340 LLLNAKISH
-349 VARDYYHMNDND
+349 TSRDYFHMNDND
-361 YSHTTKPFP
+361 YSHSTKPYP
-370 GVLGAAMGL
+370 GILASLGL

-391 FNGDSYG
+391 FNGDDYS

-403 DSDRTYEFSNAED
+403 DSERTYEFSNAE
-416 NGIQAE
+416 NNTIQAE
-422 ITIISDYDG
+422 LTIISDYDG
-431 PFNFVTGLY
+431 PFNFVAGLY
-440 SYDNRSHNRYQV
+440 SYDDRSHNVYQV
-452 QTAAWNMTGNFSNHL
+452 QTAAWNMTGNFSNHS
-467 YSSLVYGGQ
+467 YSSSVYGGQ

-486 QTLIL
+486 QTLIF
-491 GGLGGSDTCALGG
+491 GLGGNDVCASGALG
-504 TPVGDAAGIPAAV
+504 AAAQAVPATS
-517 NGGNP
+517 NP
-522 STANPNC
+522 AC
-529 LGFLLAAQ
+529 LQGLLTAQ
-537 GINPYHVP
+537 GINPYHIP
-545 TELAGYLNDDH
+545 TELAGYINDDH
-556 VRTKSM
+556 IRTKSM
-562 ALFGEFYF
+562 ALFGELYF

-585 DDTVKDTIMTCLAD
+585 DDTVKDTIMTCLTD

-623 VADDA
+623 VTDDA
-628 FAYKVAIQH
+628 FAYKVALQH

-664 EADPYDSEETGVFEI
+664 EPDPYDQEETGVFEV

-689 VLFNASFFMNDTKGM
+689 VLFNASLFFNDTKGM

-748 SELGDQSM
+748 SELGDQTM

-762 AGIIALLDVDPTA
+762 AGIVELLDVDPTA

-780 DGCATGIGLC
+780 GCATATGLC
-790 TPTAFGAGVQ
+790 GPTAFGAGVQ
-800 ALPYDA
+800 ALPYDPQ
-806 AGAVTY
+806 GAVTY
-812 GWAVGA
+812 GYGVDAA
-818 DGNPVAIFKSA
+818 GNVVPVFKSA

-834 APFSPLTG
+834 APFNPLAG
-842 VPCSASPVQL
+842 VGCSVSPVQV
-852 SLAGNKLPQS
+852 SLGGNSLPQS

-873 DFVGENGVTSVR
+873 DFIGENGVTSVR

-906 PETKYWDLSAV
+906 PETKYWDLSAT

-929 YIKNL
+929 FIKNI
-934 ADEQFIGTWAASS
+934 ADDQFIGTWAASS

-963 WGVSFGTTF
+963 WGLSFGTTF

>member
-152 IISKRPTSELEGSV
+152 IISKRPTSDFEGKV
-166 DITYGDYSS
+166 DLTYGNFGS
-175 EELTAVINVPISDT
+175 EDLTAVINVPVSDT
-189 IRSRLAVTSSKRDGF
+189 IRSRLAVTTSQRDGF
-204 TQNVRDGSYF
+204 NTNIRDGREY

-233 STLKF
+233 STLKL
-238 THDWSQGSD
+238 THDWSKGDD
-247 NRNNIGT
+247 NRNNIGA
-254 PFCESHD
+254 PFCESHG
-261 LYGCNP
+261 LLGCNP

-274 QPAASMGSTAAIFNL
+274 VPADSRGSTAALFNV
-289 VGGLEAS
+289 VGGLEATAY
-296 SFVNQYA
+296 VNQYA
-303 GTIVPD
+303 GVPTPD
-309 SLRKAYLTRN
+309 NFRKAYLTRI
-319 PEFDSE
+319 PEFSTE
-325 HTFTQIEFETELTSE
+325 FTFSAIEFETELSPE
-340 LILNAKVSH
+340 LLLNAKVSH
-349 VARDYYHMNDND
+349 TSRDYQHMNDND
-361 YSHTTKPFP
+361 YSHSTKPYP
-370 GVLGAAMGL
+370 GILGAAMGL
-379 PPISWQGTFGGT
+379 PPISWMGTFGGT
-391 FNGDSYG
+391 FNGDDYS

-403 DSDRTYEFSNAED
+403 DSERTYEFSNAE
-416 NGIQAE
+416 NNTIQAE
-422 ITIISDYDG
+422 LTLISDYDG
-431 PFNFVTGLY
+431 PFNFVAGLY
-440 SYDNRSHNRYQV
+440 SYDDRSHNRYQV
-452 QTAAWNMTGNFSNHL
+452 QTAAWNMTGAFSNHL

-491 GGLGGSDTCALGG
+491 GGLGGSDVCASGVLG
-504 TPVGDAAGIPAAV
+504 PVAAAS
-517 NGGNP
+517 P
-522 STANPNC
+522 STANPAC
-529 LGFLLAAQ
+529 LAGLLAAQ
-537 GINPYHVP
+537 GIAPYHIP
-545 TELAGYLNDDH
+545 TELGGYLNDDH
-556 VRTKSM
+556 IRTKSM

-585 DDTVKDTIMTCLAD
+585 DDTVKDSIMTCLTD
-599 FDCPNYPQSQY
+599 FDCPNYPQSQF
-610 ESGEYGFHPTSIV
+610 ESGEYGFYPTVEVI
-623 VADDA
+623 ADDA
-628 FAYKVAIQH
+628 FAYKVALQH

-664 EADPYDSEETGVFEI
+664 EADPYDQEETGVFEV

-704 LISNIEDAGSV
+704 LISNIENAGSV

-721 EIKGFEGNMIA
+721 EIKGFEGNMVA

-748 SELGDQSM
+748 SELGDQTM

-762 AGIIALLDVDPTA
+762 VGIVALLDVDPTA
-775 WTPGV
+775 FTPGV
-780 DGCATGIGLC
+780 GCATATGLC
-790 TPTAFGAGVQ
+790 GPTAFGAGVDG
-800 ALPYDA
+800 LPFDPQGAVQYGYGVDA
-806 AGAVTY
+806 AGNV
-812 GWAVGA
+812 V
-818 DGNPVAIFKSA
+818 PIFKSA
-829 GSICA
+829 GYLCA
-834 APFSPLTG
+834 APFNPLGG
-842 VPCSASPVQL
+842 VPCSVAPNQVDIS
-852 SLAGNKLPQS
+852 GNSLPQS

-906 PETKYWDLSAV
+906 PETKYWDLSAT

-929 YIKNL
+929 FIKNI
-934 ADEQFIGTWAASS
+934 ADDQFIGTWAASS

-958 TDPRM
+958 TDPRI
-963 WGVSFGTTF
+963 WGLSFGTTF

>member
-1 MNKLSKVL
+1 MNKISKVL

-33 VTATKKAESV
+33 VTATKKAESI

-50 EAFTEEDMEKNL
+50 EAFTAEDMEKNL
-62 IKDASDLQEVVP
+62 IKDAADLQEVVP

-117 GAFYDLGFYDTER
+117 GAFYDLGFYDVER

-152 IISKRPTSELEGSV
+152 VITARPTSEFEGKV
-166 DITYGDYSS
+166 DITYGDYNT
-175 EELTAVINVPISDT
+175 EELTAVINMPISDT

-214 NNKDAMGARL
+214 NDKDAMGARL

-247 NRNNIGT
+247 NRNNIGA

-309 SLRKAYLTRN
+309 NFRKAYLTRN

-340 LILNAKVSH
+340 LMLSARVSH
-349 VARDYYHMNDND
+349 VSRDYFHMNDND

-391 FNGDSYG
+391 FNGDDYS

-491 GGLGGSDTCALGG
+491 GGLSGSAVCASGALG
-504 TPVGDAAGIPAAV
+504 PVAAAS
-517 NGGNP
+517 P
-522 STANPNC
+522 STANPAC
-529 LGFLLAAQ
+529 LSGLLAAQ

-579 LGYRFN
+579 VGYRFN

-664 EADPYDSEETGVFEI
+664 EADPYDPEETGVFEI

-834 APFSPLTG
+834 GPFSPLTG
-842 VPCSASPVQL
+842 VPCSVPPLQASL
-852 SLAGNKLPQS
+852 GGNSLPQS

-873 DFVGENGVTSVR
+873 DFVRENGVTSVR
-885 LSYRYQAER
+885 LAYRYQAER
-894 EGNVFNQDRAKM
+894 EGNVFNQDRARM
-906 PETKYWDLSAV
+906 PETKYWDVSAT

-929 YIKNL
+929 YIKNI
-934 ADEQFIGTWAASS
+934 ADDQFVGSWAASS

-958 TDPRM
+958 TDPRL
-963 WGVSFGTTF
+963 WGVSFGTSF

>member
-1 MNKLSKVL
+1 MNKISKVL

-33 VTATKKAESV
+33 VTATKKAESI

-50 EAFTEEDMEKNL
+50 EAFTAEDMEKNL

-117 GAFYDLGFYDTER
+117 GAFYDLGFYDVER

-152 IISKRPTSELEGSV
+152 VISARPTSEFEGKV
-166 DITYGDYSS
+166 DITYGDYSQ

-247 NRNNIGT
+247 NRNNIGA

-309 SLRKAYLTRN
+309 NFRKAYLTRN

-340 LILNAKVSH
+340 LMLSARVSH
-349 VARDYYHMNDND
+349 VSRDYFHMNDND

-391 FNGDSYG
+391 FNGDDYS

-491 GGLGGSDTCALGG
+491 GGLSGSDACASGALG
-504 TPVGDAAGIPAAV
+504 PVAAAS
-517 NGGNP
+517 P
-522 STANPNC
+522 STANPAC
-529 LGFLLAAQ
+529 LSGLLAAQ

-579 LGYRFN
+579 VGYRFN

-664 EADPYDSEETGVFEI
+664 EADPYDPEETGVFEI

-834 APFSPLTG
+834 GPFSPLTG
-842 VPCSASPVQL
+842 VPCSVPPLQV
-852 SLAGNKLPQS
+852 SLGGNSLPQS

-873 DFVGENGVTSVR
+873 DFVRENGVTSVR
-885 LSYRYQAER
+885 LAYRYQAER
-894 EGNVFNQDRAKM
+894 EGNVFNQDRARM
-906 PETKYWDLSAV
+906 PETKYWDVSAT

-929 YIKNL
+929 YIKNI
-934 ADEQFIGTWAASS
+934 ADDQFVGSWAASS

-958 TDPRM
+958 TDPRL

>member
-152 IISKRPTSELEGSV
+152 IISKRPTSDFEGKV
-166 DITYGDYSS
+166 DLTYGNFGS
-175 EELTAVINVPISDT
+175 EDLTAVINVPVSDT
-189 IRSRLAVTSSKRDGF
+189 IRSRLAVTTSQRDGF
-204 TQNVRDGSYF
+204 NTNIRDGREY

-233 STLKF
+233 STLKL
-238 THDWSQGSD
+238 THDWSKGDD
-247 NRNNIGT
+247 NRNNIGA
-254 PFCESHD
+254 PFCESHG
-261 LYGCNP
+261 LLGCNP

-274 QPAASMGSTAAIFNL
+274 VPADSRGSTAALFNV
-289 VGGLEAS
+289 VGGLEATAY
-296 SFVNQYA
+296 VNQYA
-303 GTIVPD
+303 GVPTPD
-309 SLRKAYLTRN
+309 NFRKAYLTRI
-319 PEFDSE
+319 PEFSTE
-325 HTFTQIEFETELTSE
+325 FTFSAIEFETELSPE
-340 LILNAKVSH
+340 LLLNAKVSH
-349 VARDYYHMNDND
+349 TSRDYQHMNDND
-361 YSHTTKPFP
+361 YSHSTKPYP
-370 GVLGAAMGL
+370 GILGAAMGL
-379 PPISWQGTFGGT
+379 PPISWMGTFGGT
-391 FNGDSYG
+391 FNGDDYS

-403 DSDRTYEFSNAED
+403 DSERTYEFSNAE
-416 NGIQAE
+416 NNTIQAE
-422 ITIISDYDG
+422 LTIISDYDG
-431 PFNFVTGLY
+431 PFNFVAGLY
-440 SYDNRSHNRYQV
+440 SYDDRSHNRYQV
-452 QTAAWNMTGNFSNHL
+452 QTAAWNMTGAFSNHL

-491 GGLGGSDTCALGG
+491 GGLGGSDVCASGVLG
-504 TPVGDAAGIPAAV
+504 PVAAAS
-517 NGGNP
+517 P
-522 STANPNC
+522 STANPAC
-529 LGFLLAAQ
+529 LAGLLAAQ
-537 GINPYHVP
+537 GIAPYHIP
-545 TELAGYLNDDH
+545 TELGGYLNDDH
-556 VRTKSM
+556 IRTKSM

-585 DDTVKDTIMTCLAD
+585 DDTVKDSIMTCLTD
-599 FDCPNYPQSQY
+599 FDCPNYPQSQF
-610 ESGEYGFHPTSIV
+610 ESGEYGFYPTVEVI
-623 VADDA
+623 ADDA
-628 FAYKVAIQH
+628 FAYKVALQH

-664 EADPYDSEETGVFEI
+664 EADPYDQEETGVFEV

-704 LISNIEDAGSV
+704 LISNIENAGSV

-748 SELGDQSM
+748 SELGDQTM

-762 AGIIALLDVDPTA
+762 VGIVALLDVDPTA
-775 WTPGV
+775 FTAGV
-780 DGCATGIGLC
+780 GCATATGLC
-790 TPTAFGAGVQ
+790 GPTAFGAGVDG
-800 ALPYDA
+800 LPLDPQGAVQYGYGVDA
-806 AGAVTY
+806 AGNV
-812 GWAVGA
+812 V
-818 DGNPVAIFKSA
+818 PIFKSA
-829 GSICA
+829 GYLCA
-834 APFSPLTG
+834 APFNPLGG
-842 VPCSASPVQL
+842 VPCSVAPNQVDIS
-852 SLAGNKLPQS
+852 GNSLPQS

-906 PETKYWDLSAV
+906 PETKYWDLSAT

-929 YIKNL
+929 FIKNI
-934 ADEQFIGTWAASS
+934 ADDQFIGTWAASS

-958 TDPRM
+958 TDPRI
-963 WGVSFGTTF
+963 WGLSFGTTF

>member
-50 EAFTEEDMEKNL
+50 EAFTAEDMEKNL

-166 DITYGDYSS
+166 DITYGDYNQ
-175 EELTAVINVPISDT
+175 EEITSVLNVPFSDN
-189 IRSRLAVTSSKRDGF
+189 IRTRLAVTSQQRGGF
-204 TQNVRDGSYF
+204 SENIRTGQEY
-214 NNKDAMGARL
+214 NNKDAMGARF
-224 SIDFDIGES
+224 SMDIDIGES
-233 STLKF
+233 STLKL
-238 THDWSQGSD
+238 THDWSKGDD

-254 PFCESHD
+254 PFCESHA

-274 QPAASMGSTAAIFNL
+274 VPSDSRGSTAAIFNL
-289 VGGLEAS
+289 VGGLES
-296 SFVNQYA
+296 SAFINQYA
-303 GTIVPD
+303 GTVTPD
-309 SLRKAYLTRN
+309 NFRKAYLTRV
-319 PEFDSE
+319 PEYSSE
-325 HTFTQIEFETELTSE
+325 FTFSAIEFETELSSE
-340 LILNAKVSH
+340 LLLNAKISH
-349 VARDYYHMNDND
+349 TSRDYFHMNDND
-361 YSHTTKPFP
+361 YSHSDKPYP
-370 GVLGAAMGL
+370 GILASLGL
-379 PPISWQGTFGGT
+379 PPISWQGTFGGS
-391 FNGDSYG
+391 FNGDDYS

-403 DSDRTYEFSNAED
+403 DSERTYEFSNAE
-416 NGIQAE
+416 NNTIQGE
-422 ITIISDYDG
+422 ITLISDYDG
-431 PFNFVTGLY
+431 PFNFVAGLY
-440 SYDNRSHNRYQV
+440 SYDDRSHNRYQV
-452 QTAAWNMTGNFSNHL
+452 QTAAWNMTGAFSNHL

-476 FDAYGGIPFY
+476 FDAYGGLPFY

-491 GGLGGSDTCALGG
+491 GGLAGSDVCASGALG
-504 TPVGDAAGIPAAV
+504 AAAQAVPATS
-517 NGGNP
+517 NP
-522 STANPNC
+522 AC
-529 LGFLLAAQ
+529 LAGLLAAQ
-537 GINPYHVP
+537 GIAPYHIP
-545 TELAGYLNDDH
+545 TELGGYLNDDH
-556 VRTKSM
+556 IRTKSM

-585 DDTVKDTIMTCLAD
+585 DDTVKDTIMTCLTD
-599 FDCPNYPQSQY
+599 FDCPNYPQSQF
-610 ESGEYGFHPTSIV
+610 ESGEYGFYPTSVV

-628 FAYKVAIQH
+628 FAYKVALQH

-664 EADPYDSEETGVFEI
+664 EPDPYDSEETGVFEI

-689 VLFNASFFMNDTKGM
+689 VLFNASLFFNDTKGM

-762 AGIIALLDVDPTA
+762 AGVVALLDVDPTL

-780 DGCATGIGLC
+780 GCATANGLC
-790 TPTAFGAGVQ
+790 GPTDFGAGVQ
-800 ALPYDA
+800 ALPLDPQ
-806 AGAVTY
+806 GAVTY
-812 GWAVGA
+812 GYGLNAA
-818 DGNPVAIFKSA
+818 GNVVPVFKSA

-834 APFSPLTG
+834 GLFNPLGGLACPVAPGL
-842 VPCSASPVQL
+842 V
-852 SLAGNKLPQS
+852 SLAGNSLPQS

-885 LSYRYQAER
+885 LAYRYQAER

-934 ADEQFIGTWAASS
+934 ADDQFVGTWAASS

-958 TDPRM
+958 TDPRL

>member
-1 MNKLSKVL
+1 MNKISKVL

-33 VTATKKAESV
+33 VTATKKAESI

-50 EAFTEEDMEKNL
+50 EAFTAEDMEKNL

-117 GAFYDLGFYDTER
+117 GAFYDLGFYDVER

-152 IISKRPTSELEGSV
+152 VISARPTSEFEGKV
-166 DITYGDYSS
+166 DITYGDYSQ

-247 NRNNIGT
+247 NRNNIGA

-309 SLRKAYLTRN
+309 NFRKAYLTRN

-340 LILNAKVSH
+340 LMLSARVSH
-349 VARDYYHMNDND
+349 VSRDYFHMNDND

-391 FNGDSYG
+391 FNGDDYS

-491 GGLGGSDTCALGG
+491 GGLSGSDACASGALG
-504 TPVGDAAGIPAAV
+504 PVAAAS
-517 NGGNP
+517 P
-522 STANPNC
+522 STANPAC
-529 LGFLLAAQ
+529 LSGLLAAQ

-562 ALFGEFYF
+562 ALFGELYF
-570 DLSDVTKLT
+570 DLSDATKLT
-579 LGYRFN
+579 VGYRFN

-664 EADPYDSEETGVFEI
+664 EPDPYDPEETGVFEI

-834 APFSPLTG
+834 GPFSPLTG
-842 VPCSASPVQL
+842 VPCSVPPLQV
-852 SLAGNKLPQS
+852 SLGGNSLPQS

-873 DFVGENGVTSVR
+873 DFVRENGVTSVR
-885 LSYRYQAER
+885 LAYRYQAER
-894 EGNVFNQDRAKM
+894 EGNVFNQDRARM
-906 PETKYWDLSAV
+906 PETKYWDVSAT

-929 YIKNL
+929 YIKNI
-934 ADEQFIGTWAASS
+934 ADDQFVGSWAASS

-958 TDPRM
+958 TDPRL

>member
-152 IISKRPTSELEGSV
+152 IISKRPTSDFEGKV
-166 DITYGDYSS
+166 DLTYGNFGS
-175 EELTAVINVPISDT
+175 EDLTAVINVPVSDT
-189 IRSRLAVTSSKRDGF
+189 IRSRLAVTTSQRDGF
-204 TQNVRDGSYF
+204 NTNIRDGREY

-233 STLKF
+233 STLKL
-238 THDWSQGSD
+238 THDWSKGDD
-247 NRNNIGT
+247 NRNNIGA
-254 PFCESHD
+254 PFCESHG
-261 LYGCNP
+261 LLGCNP

-274 QPAASMGSTAAIFNL
+274 VPADSRGSTAALFNV

-296 SFVNQYA
+296 AYVNQYA
-303 GTIVPD
+303 GVPTPD
-309 SLRKAYLTRN
+309 NFRKAYLTRI
-319 PEFDSE
+319 PEFSTE
-325 HTFTQIEFETELTSE
+325 FTFSAIEFETELSPE
-340 LILNAKVSH
+340 LLLNAKVSH
-349 VARDYYHMNDND
+349 TSRDYQHMNDND
-361 YSHTTKPFP
+361 YSHSTKPYP
-370 GVLGAAMGL
+370 GILGAAMGL
-379 PPISWQGTFGGT
+379 PPISWMGTFGGT
-391 FNGDSYG
+391 FNGDDYS

-403 DSDRTYEFSNAED
+403 DSERTYEFSNAE
-416 NGIQAE
+416 NNTIQAE
-422 ITIISDYDG
+422 LTIISDYDG
-431 PFNFVTGLY
+431 PFNFVAGLY
-440 SYDNRSHNRYQV
+440 SYDDRSHNRYQV
-452 QTAAWNMTGNFSNHL
+452 QTAAWNMTGAFSNHL

-491 GGLGGSDTCALGG
+491 GGLGGSDVCASGVLG
-504 TPVGDAAGIPAAV
+504 PVAAAS
-517 NGGNP
+517 P
-522 STANPNC
+522 STANPAC
-529 LGFLLAAQ
+529 LAGLLAAQ
-537 GINPYHVP
+537 GIAPYHIP
-545 TELAGYLNDDH
+545 TELGGYLNDDH
-556 VRTKSM
+556 IRTKSM

-585 DDTVKDTIMTCLAD
+585 DDTVKDSIMTCLTD
-599 FDCPNYPQSQY
+599 FDCPNYPQSQF
-610 ESGEYGFHPTSIV
+610 ESGEYGFYPTVEVI
-623 VADDA
+623 ADDA
-628 FAYKVAIQH
+628 FAYKVALQH

-664 EADPYDSEETGVFEI
+664 EADPYDQEETGVFEV

-704 LISNIEDAGSV
+704 LISNIENAGSV

-748 SELGDQSM
+748 SELGDQTM

-762 AGIIALLDVDPTA
+762 VGIVALLDVDPTA
-775 WTPGV
+775 FTAGV
-780 DGCATGIGLC
+780 GCATATGLC
-790 TPTAFGAGVQ
+790 GPTAFGAGVDG
-800 ALPYDA
+800 LPFDAQGAVQYGYGVDA
-806 AGAVTY
+806 AGNV
-812 GWAVGA
+812 V
-818 DGNPVAIFKSA
+818 PIFKSA
-829 GSICA
+829 GYLCA
-834 APFSPLTG
+834 APFNPLGG
-842 VPCSASPVQL
+842 VPCSVAPNQVDIS
-852 SLAGNKLPQS
+852 GNSLPQS

-906 PETKYWDLSAV
+906 PETKYWDLSAT

-929 YIKNL
+929 FIKNI
-934 ADEQFIGTWAASS
+934 ADDQFIGTWAASS

-958 TDPRM
+958 TDPRI
-963 WGVSFGTTF
+963 WGLSFGTTF

>member
-1 MNKLSKVL
+1 MNKISKVL

-28 VEEVV
+28 IEEVV

-50 EAFTEEDMEKNL
+50 EAFTAEDMEKNL
-62 IKDASDLQEVVP
+62 IKDAADLQEVVP

-117 GAFYDLGFYDTER
+117 GAFYDLGFYDVER

-152 IISKRPTSELEGSV
+152 VITARPTSEFEGKV
-166 DITYGDYSS
+166 DITYGDYNT
-175 EELTAVINVPISDT
+175 EELTAVINMPISDT

-214 NNKDAMGARL
+214 NDKDAMGARL

-247 NRNNIGT
+247 NRNNIGA
-254 PFCESHD
+254 PFCETHA
-261 LYGCNP
+261 LLGCNP
-267 LTVGGPN
+267 LTVGSPN
-274 QPAASMGSTAAIFNL
+274 QPADSRGSTAALFNV

-296 SFVNQYA
+296 AYVNQYA

-309 SLRKAYLTRN
+309 NFRKAYLTRN

-325 HTFTQIEFETELTSE
+325 HTFTQLEFETELTSE
-340 LILNAKVSH
+340 LLLNAKVSH
-349 VARDYYHMNDND
+349 VSRDYFHMNDND
-361 YSHTTKPFP
+361 YSHSTKPYP
-370 GVLGAAMGL
+370 GVLGAALGL
-379 PPISWQGTFGGT
+379 PPISWTGTFGGS
-391 FNGDSYG
+391 FNGDVYG

-403 DSDRTYEFSNAED
+403 DSERTYEFSNAED

-422 ITIISDYDG
+422 VTIISDYDG
-431 PFNFVTGLY
+431 PLNFVAGFY
-440 SYDNRSHNRYQV
+440 SYDNRAHNRYQV

-491 GGLGGSDTCALGG
+491 GGLGGSDVCASGALG
-504 TPVGDAAGIPAAV
+504 AAAAAV
-517 NGGNP
+517 PATSNP
-522 STANPNC
+522 AC
-529 LGFLLAAQ
+529 LGGLLAAQ
-537 GINPYHVP
+537 GINPYHIP
-545 TELAGYLNDDH
+545 TELNGYINDDH
-556 VRTKSM
+556 VRTKST
-562 ALFGEFYF
+562 ALFGELYF

-579 LGYRFN
+579 VGLRFN
-585 DDTVKDTIMTCLAD
+585 DDTVKDSIMTCLTD
-599 FDCPNYPQSQY
+599 FDCPNYPQSQLD
-610 ESGEYGFHPTSIV
+610 SGEYGFFPTQEVI
-623 VADDA
+623 ADDA
-628 FAYKVAIQH
+628 FAYKLAIQH

-664 EADPYDSEETGVFEI
+664 EADPYDAEETGVFEI

-689 VLFNASFFMNDTKGM
+689 MLFNASFFMNDTKGM
-704 LISNIEDAGSV
+704 LISNIENAGSV

-732 FLSETSSIDIS
+732 FLSETSSIDVS

-748 SELGDQSM
+748 SELGDQTM

-762 AGIIALLDVDPTA
+762 VGIVALLDVDPTA
-775 WTPGV
+775 FTPGV
-780 DGCATGIGLC
+780 GCATDTGLC
-790 TPTAFGAGVQ
+790 GPTAFGAGVQ
-800 ALPYDA
+800 GLPFDPQ
-806 AGAVTY
+806 GAVQY
-812 GWAVGA
+812 GYGLDAG
-818 DGNPVAIFKSA
+818 GNVVPIFKSA
-829 GSICA
+829 GYLCA
-834 APFSPLTG
+834 APFNPLGG
-842 VPCSASPVQL
+842 VACSVAPQQVSI
-852 SLAGNKLPQS
+852 SGNSLPQS
-862 PESSYSIGFNN
+862 PESSYSLGLNK
-873 DFVGENGVTSVR
+873 DFLGENGVTSVR
-885 LSYRYQAER
+885 LAYRYQAER

-906 PETKYWDLSAV
+906 PETKYWDVSAT

-929 YIKNL
+929 FIKNI
-934 ADEQFIGTWAASS
+934 ADDQFVGTWAASS

-963 WGVSFGTTF
+963 FGVSFGTSF

>member
-152 IISKRPTSELEGSV
+152 IISKRPTSDFEGKV
-166 DITYGDYSS
+166 DLTYGNFGS
-175 EELTAVINVPISDT
+175 EDLTAVINVPVSDT
-189 IRSRLAVTSSKRDGF
+189 IRSRLAVTTSQRDGF
-204 TQNVRDGSYF
+204 NTNIRDGREY

-233 STLKF
+233 STLKL
-238 THDWSQGSD
+238 THDWSKGDD
-247 NRNNIGT
+247 NRNNIGA
-254 PFCESHD
+254 PFCESHG
-261 LYGCNP
+261 LLGCNP

-274 QPAASMGSTAAIFNL
+274 VPADSRGSTAALFNV
-289 VGGLEAS
+289 VGGLEATAY
-296 SFVNQYA
+296 VNQYA
-303 GTIVPD
+303 GVPTPD
-309 SLRKAYLTRN
+309 NFRKAYLTRI
-319 PEFDSE
+319 PEFSTE
-325 HTFTQIEFETELTSE
+325 FTFSAIEFETELSPE
-340 LILNAKVSH
+340 LLLNAKVSH
-349 VARDYYHMNDND
+349 TSRDYQHMNDND
-361 YSHTTKPFP
+361 YSHSTKPYP
-370 GVLGAAMGL
+370 GILGAAMGL
-379 PPISWQGTFGGT
+379 PPISWMGTFGGT
-391 FNGDSYG
+391 FNGDDYS

-403 DSDRTYEFSNAED
+403 DSERTYEFSNAE
-416 NGIQAE
+416 NNTIQAE
-422 ITIISDYDG
+422 LTLISDYDG
-431 PFNFVTGLY
+431 PFNFVAGLY
-440 SYDNRSHNRYQV
+440 SYDDRSHNRYQV
-452 QTAAWNMTGNFSNHL
+452 QTAAWNMTGAFSNHL

-491 GGLGGSDTCALGG
+491 GGLGGSDVCASGVLG
-504 TPVGDAAGIPAAV
+504 PVAAAS
-517 NGGNP
+517 P
-522 STANPNC
+522 STANPAC
-529 LGFLLAAQ
+529 LAGLLAAQ
-537 GINPYHVP
+537 GIAPYHIP
-545 TELAGYLNDDH
+545 TELGGYLNDDH
-556 VRTKSM
+556 IRTKSM

-585 DDTVKDTIMTCLAD
+585 DDTVKDSIMTCLTD
-599 FDCPNYPQSQY
+599 FDCPNYPQSQF
-610 ESGEYGFHPTSIV
+610 ESGEYGFYPTVEVI
-623 VADDA
+623 ADDA
-628 FAYKVAIQH
+628 FAYKVALQH

-664 EADPYDSEETGVFEI
+664 EADPYDQEETGVFEV

-704 LISNIEDAGSV
+704 LISNIENAGSV

-721 EIKGFEGNMIA
+721 EIKGFEGNMVA

-748 SELGDQSM
+748 SELGDQTM

-762 AGIIALLDVDPTA
+762 VGIVALLDVDPTA
-775 WTPGV
+775 FTPGV
-780 DGCATGIGLC
+780 GCATATGLC
-790 TPTAFGAGVQ
+790 GPTAFGAGVDG
-800 ALPYDA
+800 LPFDPQGAVQYGYGVDA
-806 AGAVTY
+806 AGNV
-812 GWAVGA
+812 V
-818 DGNPVAIFKSA
+818 PIFKSA
-829 GSICA
+829 GYLCA
-834 APFSPLTG
+834 APFNPLGG
-842 VPCSASPVQL
+842 VPCSVAPNQVDIS
-852 SLAGNKLPQS
+852 GNSLPQS

-873 DFVGENGVTSVR
+873 DFIGENGVTSVR

-906 PETKYWDLSAV
+906 PETKYWDLSAT

-929 YIKNL
+929 FIKNI
-934 ADEQFIGTWAASS
+934 ADDQFIGTWAASS

-958 TDPRM
+958 TDPRI
-963 WGVSFGTTF
+963 WGLSFGTTF

>member
-1 MNKLSKVL
+1 MNKISKVL

-33 VTATKKAESV
+33 VTATKKAESI

-50 EAFTEEDMEKNL
+50 EAFTAEDMEKNL

-117 GAFYDLGFYDTER
+117 GAFYDLGFYDVER

-152 IISKRPTSELEGSV
+152 VISARPTSEFEGKV
-166 DITYGDYSS
+166 DITYGDYSQ

-247 NRNNIGT
+247 NRNNIGA

-309 SLRKAYLTRN
+309 NFRKAYLTRN

-340 LILNAKVSH
+340 LMLSARVSH
-349 VARDYYHMNDND
+349 VSRDYFHMNDND

-370 GVLGAAMGL
+370 GVLGAAMSL

-391 FNGDSYG
+391 FNGDDYS

-491 GGLGGSDTCALGG
+491 GGLSGSDACASGALG
-504 TPVGDAAGIPAAV
+504 PVAAAS
-517 NGGNP
+517 P
-522 STANPNC
+522 STANPAC
-529 LGFLLAAQ
+529 LSGLLAAQ

-562 ALFGEFYF
+562 ALFGELYF

-579 LGYRFN
+579 VGYRFN

-664 EADPYDSEETGVFEI
+664 EPDPYDPEETGVFEI

-834 APFSPLTG
+834 GPFSPLTG
-842 VPCSASPVQL
+842 VPCSVPPLQV
-852 SLAGNKLPQS
+852 SLGGNSLPQS

-873 DFVGENGVTSVR
+873 DFVRENGVTSVR
-885 LSYRYQAER
+885 LAYRYQAER
-894 EGNVFNQDRAKM
+894 EGNVFNQDRARM
-906 PETKYWDLSAV
+906 PETKYWDVSAT

-929 YIKNL
+929 YIKNI
-934 ADEQFIGTWAASS
+934 ADDQFVGSWAASS

-958 TDPRM
+958 TDPRL

>member
-152 IISKRPTSELEGSV
+152 IISKRPTSDFEGKV
-166 DITYGDYSS
+166 DLTYGNFGS
-175 EELTAVINVPISDT
+175 EDLTAVINVPVSDT
-189 IRSRLAVTSSKRDGF
+189 IRSRLAVTTSQRDGF
-204 TQNVRDGSYF
+204 NTNIRDGREY

-233 STLKF
+233 STLKL
-238 THDWSQGSD
+238 THDWSKGDD
-247 NRNNIGT
+247 NRNNIGA
-254 PFCESHD
+254 PFCESHG
-261 LYGCNP
+261 LLGCNP

-274 QPAASMGSTAAIFNL
+274 VPADSRGSTAALFN
-289 VGGLEAS
+289 VVAGLEAS
-296 SFVNQYA
+296 AYVNQYA
-303 GTIVPD
+303 GVPAPD
-309 SLRKAYLTRN
+309 TFRKAYLTRI
-319 PEFDSE
+319 PEFSSE
-325 HTFTQIEFETELTSE
+325 FSFSAIEFETELSPE
-340 LILNAKVSH
+340 LLLNAKVSH
-349 VARDYYHMNDND
+349 TSRDYFHMNDND
-361 YSHTTKPFP
+361 YSHSTKPYP
-370 GVLGAAMGL
+370 GILASLGL

-391 FNGDSYG
+391 FNGDDYS

-403 DSDRTYEFSNAED
+403 DSERTYEFSNAE
-416 NGIQAE
+416 NNTIQAE
-422 ITIISDYDG
+422 LTIISDYDG
-431 PFNFVTGLY
+431 PFNFVAGLY
-440 SYDNRSHNRYQV
+440 SYDDRSHNRYQV
-452 QTAAWNMTGNFSNHL
+452 QTAAWNMTGAFSNHL

-491 GGLGGSDTCALGG
+491 GGLGGSDVCASGVLG
-504 TPVGDAAGIPAAV
+504 PVAAAS
-517 NGGNP
+517 P
-522 STANPNC
+522 STANPAC
-529 LGFLLAAQ
+529 LAGLLAAQ
-537 GINPYHVP
+537 GIAPYHIP
-545 TELAGYLNDDH
+545 TELGGYLNDDH
-556 VRTKSM
+556 IRTKSM

-585 DDTVKDTIMTCLAD
+585 DDTVKDSIMTCLTD
-599 FDCPNYPQSQY
+599 FDCPNYPQSQF
-610 ESGEYGFHPTSIV
+610 ESGEYGFYPTVEVI
-623 VADDA
+623 ADDA
-628 FAYKVAIQH
+628 FAYKVALQH

-664 EADPYDSEETGVFEI
+664 EADPYDQEETGVFEV

-704 LISNIEDAGSV
+704 LISNIENAGSV

-748 SELGDQSM
+748 SELGDQTM

-762 AGIIALLDVDPTA
+762 VGIVALLDVDPSAFTA
-775 WTPGV
+775 GV
-780 DGCATGIGLC
+780 GCATATGLC
-790 TPTAFGAGVQ
+790 GPTAFGAGVDG
-800 ALPYDA
+800 LPLDPQGAVQYGYGVDA
-806 AGAVTY
+806 AGNV
-812 GWAVGA
+812 V
-818 DGNPVAIFKSA
+818 PIFKSA
-829 GSICA
+829 GYLCA
-834 APFSPLTG
+834 APFNPLGG
-842 VPCSASPVQL
+842 VPCGVAPNQVDIS
-852 SLAGNKLPQS
+852 GNSLPQS

-873 DFVGENGVTSVR
+873 DFIGENGVTSVR

-906 PETKYWDLSAV
+906 PETKYWDLSAT

-929 YIKNL
+929 FIKNI
-934 ADEQFIGTWAASS
+934 ADDQFIGTWAASS

-958 TDPRM
+958 TDPRI
-963 WGVSFGTTF
+963 WGLSFGTTF

>member
-1 MNKLSKVL
+1 MNKISKVL

-33 VTATKKAESV
+33 VTATKKAESI

-50 EAFTEEDMEKNL
+50 EAFTAEDMEKNL

-117 GAFYDLGFYDTER
+117 GAFYDLGFYDVER

-152 IISKRPTSELEGSV
+152 VISARPTSEFEGKV
-166 DITYGDYSS
+166 DITYGDYSQ

-247 NRNNIGT
+247 NRNNIGA

-309 SLRKAYLTRN
+309 NFRKAYLTRN

-340 LILNAKVSH
+340 LMLSARVSH
-349 VARDYYHMNDND
+349 VSRDYFHMNDND

-391 FNGDSYG
+391 FNGDDYS

-491 GGLGGSDTCALGG
+491 GGLSGSAACASGALG
-504 TPVGDAAGIPAAV
+504 PVAAAS
-517 NGGNP
+517 P
-522 STANPNC
+522 STANPAC
-529 LGFLLAAQ
+529 LSGLLAAQ

-562 ALFGEFYF
+562 ALFGELYF

-579 LGYRFN
+579 VGYRFN

-664 EADPYDSEETGVFEI
+664 EPDPYDPEETGVFEI

-834 APFSPLTG
+834 GPFSPLTG
-842 VPCSASPVQL
+842 VPCSVPPLQV
-852 SLAGNKLPQS
+852 SLGGNSLPQS

-873 DFVGENGVTSVR
+873 DFVRENGVTSVR
-885 LSYRYQAER
+885 LAYRYQAER
-894 EGNVFNQDRAKM
+894 EGNVFNQDRARM
-906 PETKYWDLSAV
+906 PETKYWDVSAT

-929 YIKNL
+929 YIKNI
-934 ADEQFIGTWAASS
+934 ADDQFVGSWAASS

-958 TDPRM
+958 TDPRL

>member
-1 MNKLSKVL
+1 
-9 LGTFASFAL
+9 
-18 AVPFF
+18 
-23 VSAQE
+23 
-28 VEEVV
+28 
-33 VTATKKAESV
+33 
-43 QDLALSI
+43 
-50 EAFTEEDMEKNL
+50 
-62 IKDASDLQEVVP
+62 
-74 GLIADKGIGSGVSYA
+74 
-89 IRGTGSYGVG
+89 
-99 AAVVGAVVTSMN
+99 MN

-152 IISKRPTSELEGSV
+152 IISKRPTSDLEGSI
-166 DITYGDYSS
+166 DLTYGDYSQ
-175 EELTAVINVPISDT
+175 EELTAVFNIPLSSTV
-189 IRSRLAVTSSKRDGF
+189 RSRLAVTSQQRGGF
-204 TQNVRDGSYF
+204 SENIRTGQEF

-233 STLKF
+233 STLKL
-238 THDWSQGSD
+238 THDWSKGDD

-274 QPAASMGSTAAIFNL
+274 VAADSRGSTAALFNL

-296 SFVNQYA
+296 AFINQYA
-303 GTIVPD
+303 GMPTPD
-309 SLRKAYLTRN
+309 SFKKAYLTRV
-319 PEFDSE
+319 PEYSSE
-325 HTFTQIEFETELTSE
+325 FTFSAIEFETELSPE
-340 LILNAKVSH
+340 LLLNAKLSH
-349 VARDYYHMNDND
+349 TSRDYFHMNDND

-370 GVLGAAMGL
+370 GILASLGL
-379 PPISWQGTFGGT
+379 PPISWQGTFGGS
-391 FNGDSYG
+391 FNGDDYS

-403 DSDRTYEFSNAED
+403 DSDRTYEFSNAE
-416 NGIQAE
+416 NNTIQAE
-422 ITIISDYDG
+422 LTLISDYDG
-431 PFNFVTGLY
+431 PFNFVAGLY
-440 SYDNRSHNRYQV
+440 SYDDRSHNRYQV
-452 QTAAWNMTGNFSNHL
+452 QTAAWNMTGNFSNHS
-467 YSSLVYGGQ
+467 YSSSVYGGQ
-476 FDAYGGIPFY
+476 FYAYGGIPFY
-486 QTLIL
+486 QTLIF
-491 GGLGGSDTCALGG
+491 GLGGNDVCASGALGA
-504 TPVGDAAGIPAAV
+504 TAQAVPATS
-517 NGGNP
+517 NP
-522 STANPNC
+522 AC
-529 LGFLLAAQ
+529 LQGLLSAQ
-537 GINPYHVP
+537 GIAPYHIP
-545 TELAGYLNDDH
+545 TELAGYNNDDH
-556 VRTKSM
+556 IRTKSM

-585 DDTVKDTIMTCLAD
+585 DDTVKDTIMTCLTD

-610 ESGEYGFHPTSIV
+610 ETGEYGFYPTSIV

-628 FAYKVAIQH
+628 FAYKAALQH
-637 DLSDNQMVYASY
+637 DLSNNQMVYASY

-664 EADPYDSEETGVFEI
+664 EPDPYDPEETGVFEV

-689 VLFNASFFMNDTKGM
+689 VLFNAALFFNDTKGM

-748 SELGDQSM
+748 SELGDQTM

-762 AGIIALLDVDPTA
+762 AGIVALLDVDPTA

-780 DGCATGIGLC
+780 GCATATGLC
-790 TPTAFGAGVQ
+790 GPTDFGAGVDG
-800 ALPYDA
+800 LPFDPQGAVQYGYGINA
-806 AGAVTY
+806 AGNV
-812 GWAVGA
+812 V
-818 DGNPVAIFKSA
+818 PIFKSA

-834 APFSPLTG
+834 APFNPLGG
-842 VPCSASPVQL
+842 VACSVAPAQV
-852 SLAGNKLPQS
+852 SLGGNSLPQS

-934 ADEQFIGTWAASS
+934 ADDQFIGTWAASS

>member
-1 MNKLSKVL
+1 MNKISKVL

-33 VTATKKAESV
+33 VTATKKAESI

-50 EAFTEEDMEKNL
+50 EAFTAEDMEKNL

-117 GAFYDLGFYDTER
+117 GAFYDLGFYDVER

-152 IISKRPTSELEGSV
+152 VISARPTSEFEGKV
-166 DITYGDYSS
+166 DITYGDYSQ

-247 NRNNIGT
+247 NRNNIGA

-309 SLRKAYLTRN
+309 NFRKAYLTRN

-340 LILNAKVSH
+340 LMLSARVSH
-349 VARDYYHMNDND
+349 VSRDYFHMNDND

-391 FNGDSYG
+391 FNGDDYS

-491 GGLGGSDTCALGG
+491 GGLSGSDACASGALG
-504 TPVGDAAGIPAAV
+504 PVAAAS
-517 NGGNP
+517 P
-522 STANPNC
+522 STANPAC
-529 LGFLLAAQ
+529 LSGLLAAQ

-562 ALFGEFYF
+562 ALFGELYF

-579 LGYRFN
+579 VGYRFN

-664 EADPYDSEETGVFEI
+664 EADPYDPEETGVFEI

-834 APFSPLTG
+834 GPFSPLTG
-842 VPCSASPVQL
+842 VPCSVPPLQV
-852 SLAGNKLPQS
+852 SLGGNSLPQS

-873 DFVGENGVTSVR
+873 DFVRENGVTSVR
-885 LSYRYQAER
+885 LAYRYQAER
-894 EGNVFNQDRAKM
+894 EGNVFNQDRARM
-906 PETKYWDLSAV
+906 PETKYWDVSAT

-929 YIKNL
+929 YIKNI
-934 ADEQFIGTWAASS
+934 ADDQFVGSWAASS

-958 TDPRM
+958 TDPRL

>member
-1 MNKLSKVL
+1 MNKISKVL

-33 VTATKKAESV
+33 VTATKKAESI

-50 EAFTEEDMEKNL
+50 EAFTAEDMEKNL

-117 GAFYDLGFYDTER
+117 GAFYDLGFYDVER

-152 IISKRPTSELEGSV
+152 VISARPTSEFEGKV
-166 DITYGDYSS
+166 DITYGDYSQ
-175 EELTAVINVPISDT
+175 EELTAVINLPISDT

-247 NRNNIGT
+247 NRNNIGA

-309 SLRKAYLTRN
+309 NFRKAYLTRN

-340 LILNAKVSH
+340 LMLSARVSH
-349 VARDYYHMNDND
+349 VSRDYFHMNDND

-391 FNGDSYG
+391 FNGDDYS

-491 GGLGGSDTCALGG
+491 GGLSGSDACASGALG
-504 TPVGDAAGIPAAV
+504 PVAAAS
-517 NGGNP
+517 P
-522 STANPNC
+522 STANPAC
-529 LGFLLAAQ
+529 LSGLLAAQ

-562 ALFGEFYF
+562 ALFGELYF

-579 LGYRFN
+579 VGYRFN

-664 EADPYDSEETGVFEI
+664 EPDPYDPEETGVFEI

-834 APFSPLTG
+834 GPFSPLTG
-842 VPCSASPVQL
+842 VPCSVPPLQV
-852 SLAGNKLPQS
+852 SLGGNSLPQS

-873 DFVGENGVTSVR
+873 DFVRENGVTSVR
-885 LSYRYQAER
+885 LAYRYQAER
-894 EGNVFNQDRAKM
+894 EGNVFNQDRARM
-906 PETKYWDLSAV
+906 PETKYWDVSAT

-929 YIKNL
+929 YIKNI
-934 ADEQFIGTWAASS
+934 ADDQFVGSWAASS

-958 TDPRM
+958 TDPRL